1 VKIRAPIS
9 DIEGFVEQALE
20 EERFKGLLPEPQ
32 TYYVKNGKVD
42 KDILLAKL
50 DRIERDV
57 IKTLKWVRAIKK

>member
-1 VKIRAPIS
+1 
-9 DIEGFVEQALE
+9 VEQALE
-20 EERFKGLLPEPQ
+20 EERFEGLLPEPQ

-57 IKTLKWVRAIKK
+57 IKTLKWVRARTK